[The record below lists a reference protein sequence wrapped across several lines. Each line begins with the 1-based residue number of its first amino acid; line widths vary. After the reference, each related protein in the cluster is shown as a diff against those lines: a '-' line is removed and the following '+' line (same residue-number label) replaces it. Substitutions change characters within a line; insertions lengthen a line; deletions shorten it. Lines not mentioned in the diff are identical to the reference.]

1 VSTRETAERLSTVPL
16 FEGCSGRQLR
26 HIASRGHE
34 VDYPAGKT
42 ITEQGRF
49 GDHFFVILEGTARVV
64 RNGRTVN
71 ELGPGG
77 YFGEIALLISLM
89 ERTPRTATVVA
100 ETDVRCFV
108 LSKGEFRSV
117 IYEQNIA
124 VNLLHTMA
132 RRLDAASKRPQP

>member
-1 VSTRETAERLSTVPL
+1 MSARETAERLSTVPL
-16 FEGCSGRQLR
+16 FEACSGRQLR
-26 HIASRGHE
+26 HIAARGHE
-34 VDYPAGKT
+34 VTYRAGRS

-71 ELGPGG
+71 RLGPGG
-77 YFGEIALLISLM
+77 YFGEIALLLSLM

-108 LSKGEFRSV
+108 LSKGEFRTV

-132 RRLDAASKRPQP
+132 RRLDAASKRSEP